1 MSLDQSMNM
10 MSTDNQNIQQNQ
22 VELVDDFK
30 KELDNQMQ

>member
-10 MSTDNQNIQQNQ
+10 MNTDNQNIQQNQ